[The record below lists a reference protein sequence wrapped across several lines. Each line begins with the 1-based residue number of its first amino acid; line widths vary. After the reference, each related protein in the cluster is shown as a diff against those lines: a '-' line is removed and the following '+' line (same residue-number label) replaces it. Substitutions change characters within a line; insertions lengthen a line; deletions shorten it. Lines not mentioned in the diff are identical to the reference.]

1 MLNTKSFLCCR
12 IIHGRPLFKR
22 NQTWLKD
29 FNGLLRGS
37 SKRHCIFE
45 KDYQGPRLPC
55 LAKSCHMMLATYHHM
70 CWASKQ
76 TIEEFVLHW
85 LHQLQGTMRATVII
99 FHRNLSMSL
108 FHCHCS
114 YLVDNWPK
122 KSCFFLRL
130 MLVPNDVPT
139 WRGMRKNFI
148 MAMSALNSHP
158 QVS

>member
-1 MLNTKSFLCCR
+1 MFSAGHWTMLNTKSFLCCR

-76 TIEEFVLHW
+76 LKSLCSIDSTNCKRRW
-85 LHQLQGTMRATVII
+85 GQLWSVSTEICPCHSFTAIAATLWITDQRKVASFCALCLCQIMFQLGEVWGRI
-99 FHRNLSMSL
+99 SL
-108 FHCHCS
+108 WQCQ
-114 YLVDNWPK
+114 P
-122 KSCFFLRL
+122 
-130 MLVPNDVPT
+130 
-139 WRGMRKNFI
+139 
-148 MAMSALNSHP
+148 
-158 QVS
+158 